1 VLDEMNISFSKPPE
15 CILRDN
21 PNEDGSSSYP
31 SGQWLPGASI
41 NPAQNCLNL
50 NGTRSLNDTV
60 IIWRDELQD
69 DLPLQRM
76 TLEEL
81 RQEVWYATNS
91 LSVCH
96 LIFFILTNSC
106 CYKLCNVYLHIIV
119 IHDIYK
125 IIFFNFFIILSLLKL
140 GMHNLTQPILFPWW
154 T

>member
-1 VLDEMNISFSKPPE
+1 ESVTLTNVGRLLERRGKEFLGSAYKDPITSFADFQKISVSNPEVYWKTVLDEMNISFSKPPE

-50 NGTRSLNDTV
+50 NGTRSLSDTV

-81 RQEVWYATNS
+81 RQEV
-91 LSVCH
+91 
-96 LIFFILTNSC
+96 
-106 CYKLCNVYLHIIV
+106 CY
-119 IHDIYK
+119 
-125 IIFFNFFIILSLLKL
+125 S
-140 GMHNLTQPILFPWW
+140 
-154 T
+154 